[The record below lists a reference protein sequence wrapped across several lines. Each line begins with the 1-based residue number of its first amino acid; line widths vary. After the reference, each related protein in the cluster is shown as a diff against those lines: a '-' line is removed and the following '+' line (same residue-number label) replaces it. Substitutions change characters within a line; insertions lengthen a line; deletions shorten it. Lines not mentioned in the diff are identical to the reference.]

1 MTEFTAA
8 DSFFDFDAATDN
20 DLANEVGVEKP
31 KAPCSFFRYPTDL
44 HDQRPQPRSAM
55 SFQPTQQVGQRAAIP
70 DSSPTLAPLLSPEMQ
85 QQWPALSPRSQY
97 TDTGLFTC
105 GESTPPNQPILH
117 YPQQQQQHEARPQ
130 PNVQQQEPA
139 SAPASQSMEP
149 IRNTYEQPPARCILH
164 TRMYQQDFGPSSMDP
179 NLKPRPYTHQRP
191 SASSS
196 PITQHQHAPFP
207 LNVEPQKLRPNHL
220 LQRPTPLLQSR
231 QRLPAG
237 PSKESPP
244 KTPPAPPPIQPHQQ
258 TANHTFPP
266 TPERQQD
273 PPTLS
278 TQQQA
283 PSPIPTPPTPPTATK
298 PPIKGSKPSTG
309 ITKRPAKTASK
320 PRGRPP
326 KEAPSTGWVN
336 ATVAPEEHFNTT
348 MYGRNSLR
356 GVGSEA
362 RLAEPWNRPS
372 VKCKGRAKGEE
383 EEGGGESRS
392 GEKEGV
398 VIGKP
403 TEQLSLEGRA
413 AREGQ
418 GSDEGEV
425 NEDVSAEEPA
435 GERAAEPVQEAEM
448 MEFDED
454 MFNLDIG
461 NLDDMDAFLAS
472 LEGGSF

>member
-31 KAPCSFFRYPTDL
+31 KALCSFFRYPTDL

-70 DSSPTLAPLLSPEMQ
+70 DSSPTLAPLLSPGMQ

-179 NLKPRPYTHQRP
+179 NLRPRPYTHKRP

-196 PITQHQHAPFP
+196 PITQHQHAPLP
-207 LNVEPQKLRPNHL
+207 LNVESQKLRPNHL
-220 LQRPTPLLQSR
+220 LQRPTPLPQSR

-273 PPTLS
+273 PPHPLHPATS
-278 TQQQA
+278 AISHPHSPHSPHRHQATHQRQQTVHRHHQT
-283 PSPIPTPPTPPTATK
+283 PRQNRVQTPRPPTQRSPLDRLGQRDRGAGGAFQHHHVRPQQPPRRRVRSAV
-298 PPIKGSKPSTG
+298 GG
-309 ITKRPAKTASK
+309 AVEPAF
-320 PRGRPP
+320 GQ
-326 KEAPSTGWVN
+326 V
-336 ATVAPEEHFNTT
+336 
-348 MYGRNSLR
+348 
-356 GVGSEA
+356 
-362 RLAEPWNRPS
+362 
-372 VKCKGRAKGEE
+372 
-383 EEGGGESRS
+383 
-392 GEKEGV
+392 
-398 VIGKP
+398 
-403 TEQLSLEGRA
+403 Q
-413 AREGQ
+413 GQ
-418 GSDEGEV
+418 G
-425 NEDVSAEEPA
+425 
-435 GERAAEPVQEAEM
+435 
-448 MEFDED
+448 
-454 MFNLDIG
+454 
-461 NLDDMDAFLAS
+461 
-472 LEGGSF
+472 